1 MKKSTMSK
9 VLLATVFAAM
19 FALFMVACSSG
30 SGSASSASGSSSAS
44 ASSSESASSEAA
56 SSESAS
62 SESASASSEAA
73 SSSAASA
80 SASASSEA
88 TPPTPGVLRLSTTT
102 SVNDSGLLPYLQPYF
117 EEDTGLQ
124 LEVTSA
130 GTGAAIK
137 KGETG
142 DADALLVH
150 AKASEEEFVDAGF
163 GVERVP
169 FMYNFFVIVG
179 PEDDPAGVANCT
191 TAAEAFK
198 AIADSGQTFV
208 SRGDDSGTNK
218 KELQIWEAAGI
229 SPEGQDWYVN
239 AGQGMGATLTQA
251 AERQGYTLS
260 DKGTFLSNDAN
271 KTLKIVLGE
280 SDDMKNTYTMIAISP
295 EKWPDTNIEAANAFI
310 DWMTG
315 DKASELIAAYGV
327 EEYGEPLFY
336 LLESADASA
345 SSDAAA
351 SSEAA
356 ASDSAAS
363 ESASSSSAS

>member
-1 MKKSTMSK
+1 MKKSTTYK

-30 SGSASSASGSSSAS
+30 SGSASSASASASASSAS
-44 ASSSESASSEAA
+44 ASAAASSEAA
-56 SSESAS
+56 SS
-62 SESASASSEAA
+62 AA
-73 SSSAASA
+73 
-80 SASASSEA
+80 A
-88 TPPTPGVLRLSTTT
+88 TPENPVLRISTTT

-117 EEDTGLQ
+117 EEDTGYQ
-124 LEVTSA
+124 MEVTSA

-150 AKASEEEFVDAGF
+150 AKASEEEFVNAGF

-179 PEDDPAGVANCT
+179 PEDDPAGVANCA
-191 TAAEAFK
+191 TAADAFK

-218 KELQIWEAAGI
+218 KELQIWEAAGVT
-229 SPEGQDWYVN
+229 PEGQDWYVN
-239 AGQGMGATLTQA
+239 AGAGMGATLTQA
-251 AERQGYTLS
+251 AERQAYTLS
-260 DKGTFLSNDAN
+260 DKGTFLSNDAKN
-271 KTLKIVLGE
+271 SLKILLGE

-295 EKWPDTNIEAANAFI
+295 DKWPDTNIDGANAFI
-310 DWMTG
+310 EWMTG
-315 DKASELIAAYGV
+315 DKASKLIADYGV

-336 LLESADASA
+336 LLESSK
-345 SSDAAA
+345 
-351 SSEAA
+351 
-356 ASDSAAS
+356 
-363 ESASSSSAS
+363 